1 MYELRIYS
9 SVVKADLSVQL
20 NRTPVVFGLCA
31 STLLMI
37 MNLLLVRPRETRA
50 IGAVD
55 VLDTLGLLQIVWF
68 VRGRPDALSIV
79 GRVQRPNEQD
89 LRHAGMFV
97 VPPDV
102 RISPDT
108 HTAPDVRI
116 SPEVS
121 APPDIRTPPNVWNP
135 NPGGSERIVSLA
147 STVSSSATL
156 VNEQLQTDDAD
167 DGKLH
172 KSAPSNWETFDDGY
186 VYFPPPDDCKGSSSC

>member
-1 MYELRIYS
+1 
-9 SVVKADLSVQL
+9 
-20 NRTPVVFGLCA
+20 
-31 STLLMI
+31 

-68 VRGRPDALSIV
+68 VRGRPDVLSTV

-102 RISPDT
+102 R
-108 HTAPDVRI
+108 TAPDLRTPPDVRT
-116 SPEVS
+116 
-121 APPDIRTPPNVWNP
+121 PPDIRSPPNVWNP
-135 NPGGSERIVSLA
+135 NPGGGERIVSLA

-156 VNEQLQTDDAD
+156 VNERLRTDDAD
-167 DGKLH
+167 DEKLH